1 VRVGRVSF
9 VAVEGEYPRASL
21 SPEEHPLLDVPFY
34 VWAAT
39 IGALALIL
47 GVDLAIAARK
57 GPHVI
62 AVGEATRWIG
72 FYVALAVAFG
82 IGLAVVA
89 GGQSG
94 GEFFAGYLTEYSLSV
109 DNLFVFVIIMASF
122 AVPQVHQHKVL
133 LFGIV
138 LALILRGA
146 FIAVGAALISA
157 FSAVFFLFGAF
168 LVYTAIKLARHR
180 DDEPEVGSN
189 PLLKLMERVVPTT
202 REYDGAKVI
211 TRIDGKRVA
220 TPLLLVMIAIGSTD
234 VLFALDSIP
243 AIFGLTKE
251 PYIVFTANAFALLG
265 LRQLYFL
272 LDGLLDR
279 LVYLSIGLAVI
290 LGFIGVKL
298 ILEAAHLNIST
309 AFPEVSIPVSLGFIV
324 TVLAITTVASLR
336 KTRNDPTAIKKL
348 TPDVGDDLREVPEDV
363 LPR

>member
-1 VRVGRVSF
+1 MLEVH
-9 VAVEGEYPRASL
+9 AYTW
-21 SPEEHPLLDVPFY
+21 LL
-34 VWAAT
+34 T
-39 IGALALIL
+39 IGAFVLIL
-47 GVDLAIAARK
+47 GVDLLIAARK

-62 AVGEATRWIG
+62 SIGEATKWIV

-89 GGQSG
+89 GGQSS

-122 AVPQVHQHKVL
+122 AVPQEHQHKVL

-138 LALILRGA
+138 LALVLRGA
-146 FIAVGAALISA
+146 FIAVGAAVIEA
-157 FSAVFFLFGAF
+157 FSGVFFLFGAF
-168 LVYTAIKLARHR
+168 LIYTAIQLARHR
-180 DDEPEVGSN
+180 NEEPEVGSN
-189 PLLKLMERVVPTT
+189 PLLKLMEKVLPTT
-202 REYDGAKVI
+202 REYHGAKVT

-234 VLFALDSIP
+234 ILFALDSIP

-279 LVYLSIGLAVI
+279 LVYLSIGLSVI

-298 ILEAAHLNIST
+298 LLEAAHLNISKS
-309 AFPEVSIPVSLGFIV
+309 FPEVSIPVSLGFIV
-324 TVLAITTVASLR
+324 TVLVITTVASLR
-336 KTRNDPTAIKKL
+336 KTKNDPTAVRHL
-348 TPDVGDDLREVPEDV
+348 TPTAGEDQREIPEDV
-363 LPR
+363 RPDGR